1 MKMIFSSK
9 HFLHPFRVLPAFSSL
24 PEVFAALRP
33 PATFWQASGLWIG
46 GARMKKYFRELSVA
60 FALGV
65 LLLALAVFAPSFYQA
80 ATAALAGHA

>member
-1 MKMIFSSK
+1 MIFSSK

-46 GARMKKYFRELSVA
+46 GA
-60 FALGV
+60 
-65 LLLALAVFAPSFYQA
+65 Q
-80 ATAALAGHA
+80 